1 MLWPPWPVWFD
12 SKLIFYLVSPELCA
26 PLALAFSLFLENAKH
41 APTSRLLH
49 LLSPP
54 SEVLFSQIPKWFSLL
69 FTSSFLWNTDFSMSL
84 FLKLQLL
91 PNFPVS
97 IPCLVFIV
105 TAFIYNSFLLLLF
118 FGPAI
123 HHMES
128 FIPNQ
133 CLNPCPHALWTQSLS
148 HWTTREVSYLI
159 FLICTFTFFIS
170 YFFTTTCNL
179 PEGSYC
185 LFYSLW
191 YL

>member
-1 MLWPPWPVWFD
+1 MLWPTWPVWFD
-12 SKLIFYLVSPELCA
+12 SKLISYLVSPELCA
-26 PLALAFSLFLENAKH
+26 PPVLAFSLFLENAKH

-97 IPCLVFIV
+97 IPCLIFIV

-118 FGPAI
+118 FWPCHTSYGIFYPQPVFEP
-123 HHMES
+123 MSPFFMNTES
-128 FIPNQ
+128 
-133 CLNPCPHALWTQSLS
+133 
-148 HWTTREVSYLI
+148 
-159 FLICTFTFFIS
+159 
-170 YFFTTTCNL
+170 
-179 PEGSYC
+179 
-185 LFYSLW
+185 
-191 YL
+191 